1 MEAVAIA
8 AFSLGAGLLG
18 DAFGL
23 RSVFLWVLVVLVLVD
38 GIFLT
43 LLYRT
48 YATDVALVQNT
59 LEDRRRTA
67 LAELPG
73 KSARTGTQPGSDLR
87 QGEGDV
93 PDGAAGGVEESAHA
107 FAGVEEDG
115 AVADLQMREAFREVR
130 FEGVDGV

>member
-73 KSARTGTQPGSDLR
+73 KSARTGTQP
-87 QGEGDV
+87 
-93 PDGAAGGVEESAHA
+93 
-107 FAGVEEDG
+107 
-115 AVADLQMREAFREVR
+115 
-130 FEGVDGV
+130 